1 MEKTTLIP
9 SLLDIQRYNIYSGE
23 VIGLP
28 YDSWITQNG
37 WVWNLPALPQDIYA
51 AFQIEEQSIFSI

>member
-1 MEKTTLIP
+1 M
-9 SLLDIQRYNIYSGE
+9 
-23 VIGLP
+23 GLP

-37 WVWNLPALPQDIYA
+37 WVWNLLALPQDIYA

>member
-1 MEKTTLIP
+1 MEKTTLILF
-9 SLLDIQRYNIYSGE
+9 LLDIQRYNIYS
-23 VIGLP
+23 GLP

>member
-1 MEKTTLIP
+1 MEKTTLILF
-9 SLLDIQRYNIYSGE
+9 LLEQRYNTYSGE

-28 YDSWITQNG
+28 YDSWITQKG

>member
-1 MEKTTLIP
+1 MEKTTLILF
-9 SLLDIQRYNIYSGE
+9 LLDIQRYNIYSGE

-51 AFQIEEQSIFSI
+51 AFQIEEQSIPSI